1 MCHSVSSE
9 QAPKTRTAAE
19 SDYKAHVARQ
29 DLFAEIALNRLGIDL
44 DLGGSEL
51 DLQQVSIAAVRRAL
65 RAAYLA
71 GVVAACQDLRRPSEK

>member
-29 DLFAEIALNRLGIDL
+29 DLFAEIALNHLGIDL

-51 DLQQVSIAAVRRAL
+51 DLQQVLRDPLVHKAL
-65 RAAYLA
+65 IS
-71 GVVAACQDLRRPSEK
+71 LRNPES